1 MSPED
6 LERFAQAWDQG
17 VEKQKTD
24 RKNQI
29 LQGDDDMPEAIETE
43 RTNAPQTERNKK
55 LTWFYEHAE
64 TVEVASNL
72 EADVKVEV
80 VEIAKNLVTDE
91 KGENEIIKE

>member
-91 KGENEIIKE
+91 NGENEIIKE